1 MMTTINV
8 SLNVPPAYKLDVLTR
23 QLTEY
28 GERLVANNAKTMK
41 KAKHYRHESLRGLMK
56 GIDATPEELINEYLE
71 EKYHV

>member
-1 MMTTINV
+1 MTTINV
-8 SLNVPPAYKLDVLTR
+8 SLNVPPAYKVDVLTR

-28 GERLVANNAKTMK
+28 GERLVASKAKPTK

-56 GIDATPEELINEYLE
+56 DIDASPEELINEYLE